1 MYFLALAIWTH
12 PFHYRVSTG
21 ISPTALAVIRTR
33 ARKKLVPAIPA
44 QAVVRL
50 ANTLFAVDTDR
61 RPKKLMQTLQ
71 SKAAGL
77 SRFCR
82 IHASNYTAFFSS
94 NKYLYSTIAVGCS
107 QPNHSV

>member
-1 MYFLALAIWTH
+1 MYLLALTIGTYT
-12 PFHYRVSTG
+12 FHYRVSTG
-21 ISPTALAVIRTR
+21 VSPTALAVIRTR
-33 ARKKLVPAIPA
+33 ARKKLVPAILA
-44 QAVVRL
+44 QALVRF
-50 ANTLFAVDTDR
+50 ANTLFAVNTYR

-82 IHASNYTAFFSS
+82 IHAGNYTAFFSS
-94 NKYLYSTIAVGCS
+94 NKYLYSTVAVGCS